1 MNWFAR
7 LSCSSIVPRVAGL
20 TVVVLMLAV
29 STTAARVYDLDFPGS
44 DLLAPAIARA
54 DNGDGDPDD
63 GEGDPDA
70 DSGSDGDPDGDGNSD
85 GTPMA
90 PTTRMAMATTTPMAP
105 TGMAMATTTGTP
117 MAPTTRMAMAT
128 TTAMGRSH
136 LTARTLPRSRMR
148 PKPLLRRPRLG

>member
-90 PTTRMAMATTTPMAP
+90 PTTRMAMATTT
-105 TGMAMATTTGTP
+105 GTP

>member
-90 PTTRMAMATTTPMAP
+90 PTTRMAMATTT
-105 TGMAMATTTGTP
+105 
-117 MAPTTRMAMAT
+117 
-128 TTAMGRSH
+128 AMGRSH